1 MTKLIE
7 LQNQIDKLQK
17 EAKAIKSK
25 EFDST
30 VRDILAKMNAFG
42 ITLKDL
48 KPGNVK
54 SIPAKKAGGKKK
66 TGVTLPAKYRG
77 LNGETWTG
85 INGMYFVAGLDDDEI
100 HQFRKAVVVILP
112 EFVNQLEQQ
121 LAQLTISNCVNLGF
135 ATNYKHR

>member
-7 LQNQIDKLQK
+7 LQSQIDKLQK
-17 EAKAIKSK
+17 EAAAIKSK

-48 KPGNVK
+48 KPGKVK
-54 SIPAKKAGGKKK
+54 PGKAIPAKKAGGKKK

-77 LNGETWTG
+77 PNGESWTG
-85 INGMYFVAGLDDDEI
+85 RGLAP
-100 HQFRKAVVVILP
+100 RWLKA
-112 EFVNQLEQQ
+112 E
-121 LAQLTISNCVNLGF
+121 LAQGRTKEDF
-135 ATNYKHR
+135 AVKA